1 MQSKTF
7 SDPAGWNDIPCNR
20 ARTYICE
27 SKAVAGTSITT
38 PRPTREFIVSLICF
52 YLMKVYSYV
61 SACDVYT
68 TLSIKVLVSL
78 YTAE

>member
-38 PRPTREFIVSLICF
+38 PRPTREFIVPLICF
-52 YLMKVYSYV
+52 YLMKV
-61 SACDVYT
+61 ACDVYT
-68 TLSIKVLVSL
+68 TLSIKVLGSF